1 MTMSSSGEAWL
12 VYDGECPFCS
22 TYVRLLR
29 FRQSVGTV
37 HLIDARDGGPLVDEL
52 AAAGFDL
59 DEGMALKMGGR
70 VYHGSD
76 CVHAIALLS
85 GDLSAFN
92 RFNAWI
98 FKSPAR
104 AKRVYP
110 LLRAGRNAALALLGR
125 RRLHGGRNAA
135 NP

>member
-1 MTMSSSGEAWL
+1 MSSSGEAWL

-76 CVHAIALLS
+76 CVH
-85 GDLSAFN
+85 
-92 RFNAWI
+92 
-98 FKSPAR
+98 
-104 AKRVYP
+104 
-110 LLRAGRNAALALLGR
+110 
-125 RRLHGGRNAA
+125 
-135 NP
+135 